1 MRDQRRMRIL
11 EDDILR
17 MDPALERHDPD
28 LQTTVAILA
37 AAYVTG
43 PDIDRLVG
51 FTGYLRK
58 FITDISRRMHAAGLW
73 ENGIA
78 HSEHLMVDNER
89 RKLAVFSDSMV
100 ASGECMARRRRDG
113 K

>member
-58 FITDISRRMHAAGLW
+58 FITGISRRMHAAALW

-78 HSEHLMVDNER
+78 QSEHLMVDN
-89 RKLAVFSDSMV
+89 
-100 ASGECMARRRRDG
+100 
-113 K
+113 